1 MPATLTDRRPPGD
14 LAVVE
19 MLLADPT
26 LLIEEARAA
35 CDLPYTDEPLPAP
48 PRVVRM
54 LCPGRPGGWRYAV
67 GESLM

>member
-35 CDLPYTDEPLPAP
+35 CDLPYTDEPEA
-48 PRVVRM
+48 
-54 LCPGRPGGWRYAV
+54 GGTRRLRT
-67 GESLM
+67 ESSAAR